1 MYTPKASLKYGKFV
15 SKWIF
20 FVLLLSIM
28 SMVWLNLITLLLL
41 KAEIVSKNIS
51 IDLLIAAIFCT
62 ALLLTFFTITV
73 VCITRNHKVLLW
85 TKSAVVVK
93 ANIKKFDEDFSI
105 FAPNRIVVTFTF
117 NKKKIKRISSSG
129 NCFIGYAKFFIRYVG
144 DNVNILYSPIYDEVI
159 FI

>member
-1 MYTPKASLKYGKFV
+1 MNTPKASLKYGKFT
-15 SKWIF
+15 SKCML
-20 FVLLLSIM
+20 FVLFLSII
-28 SMVWLNLITLLLL
+28 SMVWLDLIILLLL
-41 KAEIVSKNIS
+41 KAKIVSKNIT
-51 IDLLIAAIFCT
+51 IGLLCAALFCT
-62 ALLLTFFTITV
+62 ALLLMFFTITV

-105 FAPNRIVVTFTF
+105 FAPNRIVVMFTF
-117 NKKKIKRISSSG
+117 NKKKIKKISSSG